1 MNFKKFS
8 AIVLNSVI
16 ILSIFIPPTLTSCP
30 IAYGEEPQAIQVVI
44 DEPLNISLPLPEET
58 DGAFKTYM
66 DYRTIT
72 NKNSIQYQMQT
83 QAFTDSDGFRIYDDC
98 YMVAVGTA
106 YAQSCGVKFDITL
119 EDGTIIH
126 CITGDI
132 KSDAHT
138 DSTNR
143 FIPHNGN
150 IVEFIVDTKKLSSLS
165 RKMGDISYSGLH
177 GGIIKIEVIN

>member
-1 MNFKKFS
+1 
-8 AIVLNSVI
+8 
-16 ILSIFIPPTLTSCP
+16 
-30 IAYGEEPQAIQVVI
+30 
-44 DEPLNISLPLPEET
+44 
-58 DGAFKTYM
+58 M

-83 QAFTDSDGFRIYDDC
+83 QAYTDTDGFRIYDNC

-106 YAQSCGVKFDITL
+106 YAKECGVKLDITL
-119 EDGTIIH
+119 EDGTILH

-143 FIPHNGN
+143 YILHNGN
-150 IVEFIVDTKKLSSLS
+150 IVEFIVDTKKISTLSK
-165 RKMGDISYSGLH
+165 KMGDISYSGFH
-177 GGIIKIEVIN
+177 GGITKIELVE